1 MDSKGNS
8 VADTLAKEGCALL
21 QRDTDSSSTSSS
33 TKSSVS
39 TSSVTPSSSTD
50 SFVSVTTTTSSESS
64 SGQSSTVSTSDSAR
78 FVIFPDSI
86 YSELM
91 CQMAHSLKGYCNIIS
106 LKRCGKWC
114 FNNLSS
120 SHHQTQVNS
129 CFQVNSCCQA
139 NVLSPVCINWFV
151 SFAVMLLAVRLKWQ
165 KSVMSDRFWFVGKVR
180 SFCQVHL

>member
-33 TKSSVS
+33 TKSLVS

-50 SFVSVTTTTSSESS
+50 SFVSVTTTTTSSESS
-64 SGQSSTVSTSDSAR
+64 SGQSSAR
-78 FVIFPDSI
+78 FVIFPDLI

-106 LKRCGKWC
+106 LKKCGK
-114 FNNLSS
+114 
-120 SHHQTQVNS
+120 
-129 CFQVNSCCQA
+129 
-139 NVLSPVCINWFV
+139 
-151 SFAVMLLAVRLKWQ
+151 
-165 KSVMSDRFWFVGKVR
+165 SDI
-180 SFCQVHL
+180 STT

>member
-64 SGQSSTVSTSDSAR
+64 SGQSSAVSTSDSAR

-86 YSELM
+86 CSECK
-91 CQMAHSLKGYCNIIS
+91 CQIAHSLKGYCNIIS
-106 LKRCGKWC
+106 LKRCGK
-114 FNNLSS
+114 
-120 SHHQTQVNS
+120 
-129 CFQVNSCCQA
+129 
-139 NVLSPVCINWFV
+139 
-151 SFAVMLLAVRLKWQ
+151 
-165 KSVMSDRFWFVGKVR
+165 
-180 SFCQVHL
+180 

>member
-21 QRDTDSSSTSSS
+21 QRDTDGSSTSSS

-64 SGQSSTVSTSDSAR
+64 SGQTSAVSTSDSAR

-106 LKRCGKWC
+106 LKKCGKWC

-120 SHHQTQVNS
+120 SHHQS
-129 CFQVNSCCQA
+129 QVNSCCQV

-151 SFAVMLLAVRLKWQ
+151 SFHVMLSAVRLKWQ
-165 KSVMSDRFWFVGKVR
+165 KLVMIGWFWSVGKVR

>member
-21 QRDTDSSSTSSS
+21 QRDTDGSSTSSS

-50 SFVSVTTTTSSESS
+50 SFVSVTTTTTSSESS
-64 SGQSSTVSTSDSAR
+64 SGQTSAVSTSDSAR
-78 FVIFPDSI
+78 FVILPDSN

-106 LKRCGKWC
+106 LKKCGK
-114 FNNLSS
+114 
-120 SHHQTQVNS
+120 
-129 CFQVNSCCQA
+129 
-139 NVLSPVCINWFV
+139 
-151 SFAVMLLAVRLKWQ
+151 
-165 KSVMSDRFWFVGKVR
+165 SDI
-180 SFCQVHL
+180 STT

>member
-8 VADTLAKEGCALL
+8 VADTLAKEGYALL

-64 SGQSSTVSTSDSAR
+64 SGQSSAVSTSDSAR

-91 CQMAHSLKGYCNIIS
+91 CQMAHSLKGYCS

-129 CFQVNSCCQA
+129 CFQVNSFCQA

-180 SFCQVHL
+180 SFC

>member
-8 VADTLAKEGCALL
+8 VADTLAKEGYALL

-64 SGQSSTVSTSDSAR
+64 SGQVSTSDSAR

-106 LKRCGKWC
+106 LKRFGK
-114 FNNLSS
+114 
-120 SHHQTQVNS
+120 
-129 CFQVNSCCQA
+129 
-139 NVLSPVCINWFV
+139 
-151 SFAVMLLAVRLKWQ
+151 
-165 KSVMSDRFWFVGKVR
+165 
-180 SFCQVHL
+180 